1 MDLKI
6 SDRYYDDQP
15 HLNVKDL
22 LIHKNDYE
30 ENEGG
35 DFEMDSS
42 LNSDEDADEVDENSQ
57 K

>member
-22 LIHKNDYE
+22 LIHKNDYP
-30 ENEGG
+30 EN
-35 DFEMDSS
+35 DQ
-42 LNSDEDADEVDENSQ
+42 DAF
-57 K
+57 